1 MLLTSCKKQRCTLVC
16 GIATLLG
23 EPAQTNFALLLRDP
37 RDPNMRGGNGSVD
50 TASVA
55 DSLCRGSH
63 LPFTIG
69 SLLL

>member
-1 MLLTSCKKQRCTLVC
+1 MLLTSCEKQRFTLLF

-37 RDPNMRGGNGSVD
+37 RDPNMRRGDGSVD

-55 DSLCRGSH
+55 DPLCRGSH
-63 LPFTIG
+63 LPFANG
-69 SLLL
+69 GLLL